1 MYLYQSQTVTRILI
15 TGKSRLV
22 RSKKDLLF
30 MLLFDF
36 FLFLIHLIMNKLTFF
51 TYFFIDNIFTNG
63 DYIPV
68 DISNCQL

>member
-15 TGKSRLV
+15 TEKSRLV

-51 TYFFIDNIFTNG
+51 TYCFIDNIFTNG